1 MEEEKNEIGSPAAE
15 SPELPA
21 ADAAAGTVKK
31 KKRTKFHEFT
41 AENDMKY
48 RAPLNYQHFQ
58 MLGWFCMVITTVVA
72 VITIGGKIHPAVTQ
86 KYGKIA
92 DILSYVAALSLPFL
106 LIANFSKILSNKEG
120 YMKQLLRNGGAAL
133 AIFVVTILMGNRYFV
148 GTIQQ
153 IVVQKD
159 EVVPMLTKMF
169 QGFKQEGFLAFNLF
183 IDLFLCTLTM
193 YFLNARPKRVFTGKK
208 IIILRLFALL
218 PIAYEIGCFV
228 LKVQAARGKIMLPLW
243 SFPLLTVKPPMTFA
257 FFVYIALLVRIREYR
272 YCRHGKTHE
281 EYQAF
286 MSTKRNSF
294 HLSVH
299 FSIGMI
305 IFAAIDAILLL
316 VLTILQAS
324 SVVPGTVEVTEEI
337 ADAALAEGLRVA
349 VAVGL
354 GGSISLAFV
363 APLMLLYSYNSE
375 PKNKMISML
384 IPVVGIVLMVIVVLE
399 AGRKGVGMFM
409 AGRQIDLDAIR
420 DALKQL
426 VAQ

>member
-1 MEEEKNEIGSPAAE
+1 MIRIAYITN
-15 SPELPA
+15 PEVGNIL
-21 ADAAAGTVKK
+21 
-31 KKRTKFHEFT
+31 R
-41 AENDMKY
+41 DMKKDD
-48 RAPLNYQHFQ
+48 
-58 MLGWFCMVITTVVA
+58 T
-72 VITIGGKIHPAVTQ
+72 
-86 KYGKIA
+86 
-92 DILSYVAALSLPFL
+92 L
-106 LIANFSKILSNKEG
+106 LLYFSGEQN
-120 YMKQLLRNGGAAL
+120 
-133 AIFVVTILMGNRYFV
+133 VPV
-148 GTIQQ
+148 G
-153 IVVQKD
+153 
-159 EVVPMLTKMF
+159 
-169 QGFKQEGFLAFNLF
+169 
-183 IDLFLCTLTM
+183 
-193 YFLNARPKRVFTGKK
+193 
-208 IIILRLFALL
+208 
-218 PIAYEIGCFV
+218 EI
-228 LKVQAARGKIMLPLW
+228 
-243 SFPLLTVKPPMTFA
+243 
-257 FFVYIALLVRIREYR
+257 
-272 YCRHGKTHE
+272 
-281 EYQAF
+281 QAF